1 MHTEADTIESSLEQE
16 LVVDET
22 PTHETQVEMTADA
35 TGAEVESDAPNEPL
49 SLVDGDDV
57 HDSDETAK
65 ANGKK
70 DKKRRK
76 EGKKKKDE
84 KRDHKHTTDEHA
96 KDRKQ
101 PKADKRAKHGKHR
114 KAKHAKDAADAARLA
129 FDWADAPTDA
139 NGELVCTTDTTL
151 GVEQLL
157 DLYRYLKLTRLI
169 EERLINLARQTK
181 VIGGVFRSLGQEA
194 TAVGTAYALQDG
206 DFIAPLIRDLG
217 ATLVRGTRPRDVFA
231 QHMAKADSLTRG
243 RDLHNHYADMER
255 GILGPIS
262 HLGDMVPVMTGV
274 LLAAR
279 MQSKSIVGVAYIG
292 DGAMS
297 TGAFHEGLNFAAV
310 QRLPLLI
317 IAEHNAYAYSTPTAQ
332 QTAVEHLAEKAH
344 GYGIPGYI
352 VDGNDVVACY
362 ETMRRAVEYA
372 RAGNGSVIIEAK
384 TYRRK
389 GHAEHDNQRYLPE
402 GELAMWE
409 RRDPLDRFHRHLLTH
424 GIAAAERLDETTR
437 EVEALIDAEV
447 AAVENAPLPEPEQ
460 AAYDVYD
467 NTIVPPALR
476 PEVFGG

>member
-1 MHTEADTIESSLEQE
+1 MHTEADTTELSLLEQE
-16 LVVDET
+16 SVIDET
-22 PTHETQVEMTADA
+22 PMHETPIEMTADA
-35 TGAEVESDAPNEPL
+35 TGAEAESNAPDESL
-49 SLVDGDDV
+49 SPIDGDD
-57 HDSDETAK
+57 EAAK
-65 ANGKK
+65 ASGKK
-70 DKKRRK
+70 DKKRKK
-76 EGKKKKDE
+76 EEKKDE
-84 KRDHKHTTDEHA
+84 KRDHKHTDDHKREKHA
-96 KDRKQ
+96 KDHKQ
-101 PKADKRAKHGKHR
+101 PKTDKQAKDSKHAKR
-114 KAKHAKDAADAARLA
+114 KHAKDAALAARLT

-139 NGELVCTTDTTL
+139 SGELVCTTDTTL
-151 GVEQLL
+151 STKQLL

-194 TAVGTAYALQDG
+194 TAVGTAYALRDG

-243 RDLHNHYADMER
+243 RDLHNHYADIER

-262 HLGDMVPVMTGV
+262 HLGDMIPVMTGV

-279 MQSKSIVGVAYIG
+279 MQSKSTVGVAYIG

-310 QRLPLLI
+310 QRLPLII
-317 IAEHNAYAYSTPTAQ
+317 IAEHNAYAYSTPTRQ

-362 ETMRRAVEYA
+362 ETMRRGVEYA
-372 RAGNGSVIIEAK
+372 RAGNGSVVIEAK

-424 GIAAAERLDETTR
+424 GIAAAERLDEITG
-437 EVEALIDAEV
+437 EVERLIDAEV

-467 NTIVPPALR
+467 NTIMPPAFR
-476 PEVFGG
+476 PPVLA